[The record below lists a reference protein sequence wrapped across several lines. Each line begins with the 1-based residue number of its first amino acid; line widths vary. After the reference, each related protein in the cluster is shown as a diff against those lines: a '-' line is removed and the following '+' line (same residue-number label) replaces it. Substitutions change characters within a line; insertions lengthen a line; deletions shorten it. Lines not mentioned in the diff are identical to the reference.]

1 MTWTNADGL
10 EVLMHGEQ
18 GEVKT
23 NGTTV
28 TSVTNQLVYEIADAT
43 LLGTAAVD
51 PKANDSFIPAG
62 AYITKAYLIVETAFT
77 SAGLATLTLGTQTS
91 AGADIDADCIDAAIA
106 LTPLNTAGKVVV
118 SDGAQVGGAIT
129 VGAANAY
136 ISAVYGTAAFTAG
149 SGKLVIEY
157 VEV

>member
-91 AGADIDADCIDAAIA
+91 AGADIDADGIDAAVATAA
-106 LTPLNTAGKVVV
+106 LAANKAVVA
-118 SDGAQVGGAIT
+118 DGALVAGVDT

-136 ISAVYGTAAFTAG
+136 LGATAAGTYTAG
-149 SGKLVIEY
+149 KVKVVIDY
-157 VEV
+157 V